1 MTVNVSKIARQKH
14 TQNKLPN
21 FQRNTLAT
29 LLASAIALSP
39 ASLYAADQRGTDQI
53 QSEINNLKILL
64 EKAQQELQTSTS
76 DAPQQFATT
85 SASPEKLIESNPTAA
100 GSADANAVAVD
111 ANDTPTEVLI
121 RVERQKSL
129 KAVHDEPSSISVITA
144 SDLNTE
150 LASDYQTITKRLANI
165 TFNQAN
171 TRGASLSI
179 RGIGKRGFA
188 EVQDPSVLV
197 SVDGVSFGLT
207 ALGNFD
213 FNDIETVE
221 TQRGVTGTT
230 GGKGGSAGQLSFTT
244 KRPSFTPT
252 EEFSITYGQRNT
264 EVLKAAAGGPLI
276 DDLLAWRGAIYVDK
290 ADGYYKNGYGYDDN
304 NTFYNRARTSA
315 RVQFLLTPTEDFS
328 ARLSYDKQPKAP
340 QLENG
345 LTFRHDQP
353 LTYADGTLTDPNG
366 TTAQSKLAG
375 FTTGSGPTAVYTGP
389 RAWFTGRPSSETPGR
404 NYSYGDYNV
413 DGNSGLLTSNETQG
427 QYLSTQGTSVELI
440 WDVNDLKLSSLT
452 AYREFFFNAHNDDVT
467 SFDISKQG
475 GGGVDYNQYSQEFK
489 IQSKSGGAIDYQA
502 GLYFIKTQDDVQ
514 SRTSWGS
521 DAGAWNASTGQYND
535 LERNA
540 GVNRGAGLAL
550 LKDSLEDAYKKAD
563 IFVDT
568 KSTAIYGSLDW
579 HETEAATL
587 TAGLRVGKEDRSSTD
602 LAQLVNNG
610 SGGAFNPVSVNAI
623 QNIQLGGFNSS
634 ANGSLTTKDPVTG
647 VIVDLPNTAAQLSLA
662 DSIAYKYYGAVITGT
677 PGAAYKSLTAAQQK
691 QVGDIKAIRLSGIGF
706 LTNAVT
712 SNYKDTLYT
721 ANLSQSYKI
730 NDDLTVYGT
739 LQHGDKA
746 GTGFNVNGIDSPVK
760 AETTDAV
767 EVGIKTFFFNQD
779 LTFNID
785 AYRLNIRN
793 YQQAIR
799 VVDQYTVETNNI
811 NKISTDVP
819 PYVTAQGNVPK
830 VISQGIEF
838 DGTYTGIEHFTFRF
852 GGAYNDTHYAEY
864 LNAPLPAELGY
875 LGKQNPPVS
884 YIDRS
889 GESLPGAPKYTLN
902 LGVQYRKAFDRAEFH
917 TALNAS
923 YTGSYNN
930 GDDFS
935 TYSIIKGYWVT
946 DGSIG
951 VAPLNSKFDVNFI
964 VKNLFDVS
972 PHEDA
977 WTTYEPYIYRRW
989 VGVEFSGKF

>member
-1 MTVNVSKIARQKH
+1 MTVNVRKT
-14 TQNKLPN
+14 TQRKNTKNNLPV
-21 FQRNTLAT
+21 FQHSTLAT
-29 LLASAIALSP
+29 LLVSLIALHP
-39 ASLYAADQRGTDQI
+39 VPLYAAEQRSADQI
-53 QSEINNLKILL
+53 QGEINNLKVLL
-64 EKAQQELQTSTS
+64 EKAQQELQLSTPDVPAQIAS
-76 DAPQQFATT
+76 V
-85 SASPEKLIESNPTAA
+85 SVSPENIIESNPTAA
-100 GSADANAVAVD
+100 GSTESNSVVAEG
-111 ANDTPTEVLI
+111 DTPTEVLI

-197 SVDGVSFGLT
+197 SLDGVSFGLT

-244 KRPSFTPT
+244 KRPSFTPSS
-252 EEFSITYGQRNT
+252 EFSISYGQRNT
-264 EVLKAAAGGPLI
+264 EVLKAAAGGPII
-276 DDLLAWRGAIYVDK
+276 DDLLAWRGAIYIDK
-290 ADGYYKNGYGYDDN
+290 ADGYYKNDYGYDN
-304 NTFYNRARTSA
+304 NTTFYNRARTSA

-328 ARLSYDKQPKAP
+328 ARVSFDKQPKAP

-353 LTYADGTLTDPNG
+353 LTYADGTLTDAAG
-366 TTAQSKLAG
+366 TTARSKLAG
-375 FTTGSGPTAVYTGP
+375 YTDAKGAFTAG
-389 RAWFTGRPSSETPGR
+389 RDWFIGRPSSETPGR
-404 NYSYGDYNV
+404 NYSYSSDYNV
-413 DGNSGLLTSNETQG
+413 DGNGGLLTSNEYQG
-427 QYLSTQGTSVELI
+427 QYLSTQGTSIELL
-440 WDVNDLKLSSLT
+440 WDVNNFKLSSLT

-467 SFDISKQG
+467 SFDINKQG

-489 IQSKSGGAIDYQA
+489 IQSSPGEIIDYQA

-535 LERNA
+535 LERLA
-540 GVNRGAGLAL
+540 GTDRGAGLAL
-550 LKDSLEDAYKKAD
+550 LKDSLEDAYKKGD

-568 KSTAIYGSLDW
+568 KSTAIYGSLNW
-579 HETEAATL
+579 HETESATL
-587 TAGLRVGKEDRSSTD
+587 TAGLRVGDEDRSSTD
-602 LAQLVNNG
+602 LIQFVNNG
-610 SGGAFNPVSVNAI
+610 SGGAFNPVFVNAL
-623 QNIQLGGFNSS
+623 QKIQLGGFDSTAAGVLTANNS
-634 ANGSLTTKDPVTG
+634 
-647 VIVDLPNTAAQLSLA
+647 AAQLSLA
-662 DSIAYKYYGAVITGT
+662 DSIAYKYYGIAAGAT

-721 ANLSQSYKI
+721 ANLSQSYKV
-730 NDDLTVYGT
+730 NDDITVYGT

-746 GTGFNVNGIDSPVK
+746 GTGFNINGIDSPVK

-767 EVGIKTFFFNQD
+767 ELGVKTFFFNQD

-799 VVDQYTVETNNI
+799 VVDQYTFETNVINNI
-811 NKISTDVP
+811 SNDIP
-819 PYVTAQGNVPK
+819 PYITAQGNLPK
-830 VISQGIEF
+830 VISQGVEF

-852 GGAYNDTHYAEY
+852 GGAYNDTHYGEY
-864 LNAPLPAELGY
+864 PNAPLPAELGY
-875 LGKQNPPVS
+875 LGKQTPPVL

-902 LGVQYRKAFDRAEFH
+902 LGVQYRKAFDKYEFH
-917 TALNAS
+917 TALNAA
-923 YTGSYNN
+923 YTGDYFN

-935 TYSIIKGYWVT
+935 VYSKIKGYWVT

-951 VAPLNSKFDVNFI
+951 VASIGNKFDVNFI
-964 VKNLFDVS
+964 AKNLFDVS
-972 PHEDA
+972 PHENA

-989 VGVEFSGKF
+989 IGVELSGKF